1 MNSSLHDDDDDDD
14 DDDDGDG
21 ELFYGM
27 VDQRKAFNLISS
39 QRLTIMRDSH
49 HRKSPTR
56 LEHDLSLRR
65 T

>member
-14 DDDDGDG
+14 DDGDG
-21 ELFYGM
+21 EFYGM
-27 VDQRKAFNLISS
+27 FDQRKTFNLISS
-39 QRLTIMRDSH
+39 QRLTIMKDSH

>member
-1 MNSSLHDDDDDDD
+1 MTVPEV
-14 DDDDGDG
+14 GDG
-21 ELFYGM
+21 EFYGM
-27 VDQRKAFNLISS
+27 FDQRKTFNLISS
-39 QRLTIMRDSH
+39 QRLTIMKDSH